1 MNFHVKHSFI
11 NKLQKSKQYRNLH
24 FRHNGDRYRSANPYQ
39 VSRTQKQIAY
49 SDIFRTFVC

>member
-1 MNFHVKHSFI
+1 MYFHVKHSFI